1 LNEIITMKS
10 FATYQRLNTYI
21 AILIFLLGSIAF
33 YGVLQYVL
41 LRQLD
46 DSLKAEKQEIS
57 DYVQKYHQLPVI
69 QNTKHQWV
77 IIDSNAH
84 TFANQKFRTIKL
96 YNTIEQEM
104 QEVRQLSFALAINNQ
119 QYFVQVNKSQA
130 ETEDLLQLIA
140 ILAFSMIALLLVL
153 NYFVNRKLVNKLFK
167 PFQKTISAI
176 QAYKIGQKAP
186 LQLPES
192 SLAEMHLLNTSLN
205 EMSQRIYVEYRSLKS
220 FTENAAHEMQTPLAV
235 MRSLI
240 ESIIQQNN
248 LNEQVLNQLTTI
260 DDNIQKLIKLH
271 QSLLLLAKIEN
282 NQFQLN
288 ETVAI
293 NEIII
298 AKCEEKNSFIETK
311 SLLLKLELNEVNLL
325 FHRQLTDML
334 VNNMINNAIRYTPV
348 NGEITIQLNKNE
360 LIICNTASAG
370 SLDAEQVFK
379 RFYKQQQQQEGT
391 GLGLAIVNEICRLAN
406 WPIRYEF
413 QNNKHCFIVQFFQK
427 VS

>member
-1 LNEIITMKS
+1 MKS

-84 TFANQKFRTIKL
+84 TFANPKFRTIKL

-104 QEVRQLSFALAINNQ
+104 QEVRQLSFALSINNQ

-192 SLAEMHLLNTSLN
+192 SLAEIHLLNTSLN

-248 LNEQVLNQLTTI
+248 LNEQGLNQLTAI

-298 AKCEEKNSFIETK
+298 AKCEEKSSFIETK
-311 SLLLKLELNEVNLL
+311 NLLLKLELNEVHLL

-334 VNNMINNAIRYTPV
+334 VNNMINNAIRYTPI
-348 NGEITIQLNKNE
+348 NGEITIQLNKNA
-360 LIICNTASAG
+360 LIICNAASAG

-379 RFYKQQQQQEGT
+379 RFYKPQHQQEGT

-413 QNNKHCFIVQFFQK
+413 QNNKHCFIIQFFQK
-427 VS
+427 VT

>member
-1 LNEIITMKS
+1 MKS

-69 QNTKHQWV
+69 QNTKNQWV

-119 QYFVQVNKSQA
+119 QYFVQVNKLQA

-176 QAYKIGQKAP
+176 QAYKIGQNAP

-248 LNEQVLNQLTTI
+248 
-260 DDNIQKLIKLH
+260 
-271 QSLLLLAKIEN
+271 
-282 NQFQLN
+282 
-288 ETVAI
+288 
-293 NEIII
+293 
-298 AKCEEKNSFIETK
+298 
-311 SLLLKLELNEVNLL
+311 
-325 FHRQLTDML
+325 
-334 VNNMINNAIRYTPV
+334 
-348 NGEITIQLNKNE
+348 
-360 LIICNTASAG
+360 
-370 SLDAEQVFK
+370 
-379 RFYKQQQQQEGT
+379 
-391 GLGLAIVNEICRLAN
+391 
-406 WPIRYEF
+406 
-413 QNNKHCFIVQFFQK
+413 
-427 VS
+427 

>member
-1 LNEIITMKS
+1 MKS

-21 AILIFLLGSIAF
+21 AILIFILGSIAF

-57 DYVQKYHQLPVI
+57 DYVKKYHQLPVI

-84 TFANQKFRTIKL
+84 TFANKKFRTIKL
-96 YNTIEQEM
+96 YNNIEQEM
-104 QEVRQLSFALAINNQ
+104 QEVRQLNFALSLNNQ

-176 QAYKIGQKAP
+176 QAYKIGQKNP
-186 LQLPES
+186 LQLPAS
-192 SLAEMHLLNTSLN
+192 PLAEIHLLNTSLN
-205 EMSQRIYVEYRSLKS
+205 QMSERIYVEYRSLKS

-235 MRSLI
+235 IRSLI

-248 LNEQVLNQLTTI
+248 LNEQGLYQLATI
-260 DDNIQKLIKLH
+260 D
-271 QSLLLLAKIEN
+271 
-282 NQFQLN
+282 
-288 ETVAI
+288 
-293 NEIII
+293 
-298 AKCEEKNSFIETK
+298 
-311 SLLLKLELNEVNLL
+311 
-325 FHRQLTDML
+325 
-334 VNNMINNAIRYTPV
+334 
-348 NGEITIQLNKNE
+348 G
-360 LIICNTASAG
+360 
-370 SLDAEQVFK
+370 
-379 RFYKQQQQQEGT
+379 
-391 GLGLAIVNEICRLAN
+391 
-406 WPIRYEF
+406 
-413 QNNKHCFIVQFFQK
+413 
-427 VS
+427 